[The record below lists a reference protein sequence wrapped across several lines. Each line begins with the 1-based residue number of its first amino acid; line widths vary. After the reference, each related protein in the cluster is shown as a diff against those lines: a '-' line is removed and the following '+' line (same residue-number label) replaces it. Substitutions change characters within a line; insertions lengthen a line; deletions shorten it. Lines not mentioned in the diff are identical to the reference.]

1 MSLGR
6 LLRRLALVGLCAV
19 LFPAV
24 THAEDPFFSY
34 ELRLSED
41 LALLASP
48 NDARL
53 AQRAVSKS
61 ANALAV
67 TRNNPYVRLTNT
79 SGSASIN
86 KFQMTIGDAAK
97 SVFDALQIV
106 GPPAGTTARLL
117 APTDLVQ
124 GGARAQVIEFVFDQG
139 LAPGKSLTF
148 QLDIDPAIAGVLDK
162 QDFRHTLFDLGGD
175 DDSDNSRVTVVFDP
189 DAAPG
194 FSNTLTTRLPDYSL
208 NSGQFDV
215 TENVFAQQVV
225 HDMPA
230 GCCPTEPCGVF
241 IVRHQAVPEPATVSL
256 ALIGLGAVGGRRAWR
271 RLRRSAGRTS
281 QSANHSPLV

>member
-1 MSLGR
+1 M
-6 LLRRLALVGLCAV
+6 

-24 THAEDPFFSY
+24 SRADDSFFSY

-41 LALLASP
+41 LALLSSP

-79 SGSASIN
+79 STSAAIN

-139 LAPGKSLTF
+139 LAPGMSLTF

-194 FSNTLTTRLPDYSL
+194 ASNTLTTRLPDYSL
-208 NSGQFDV
+208 TSAEFNV

-241 IVRHQAVPEPATVSL
+241 IVRHQAVPEPATVWL
-256 ALIGLGAVGGRRAWR
+256 AVIGLAAWGGRGAVGAAR
-271 RLRRSAGRTS
+271 RRSARGPR
-281 QSANHSPLV
+281 

>member
-1 MSLGR
+1 MFFGRAVWRLALGGLCLLLGSSLGR
-6 LLRRLALVGLCAV
+6 
-19 LFPAV
+19 PAPSW
-24 THAEDPFFSY
+24 AETPLFSY

-48 NDARL
+48 GNAKL

-79 SGSASIN
+79 SAAAPIE
-86 KFQMTIGDAAK
+86 KFQLTIGDAAS

-139 LAPGKSLTF
+139 LLPGRSLTF
-148 QLDIDPAIAGVLDK
+148 QLDIDPAVAGVLDK

-175 DDSDNSRVTVVFDP
+175 DASDNSRVTVVFDA
-189 DAAPG
+189 DSAPG
-194 FSNTLTTRLPDYSL
+194 FDNTLTTRLPDYSL
-208 NSGQFDV
+208 TSGEFDI
-215 TENVFAQQVV
+215 TEDIVAQQVV
-225 HDMPA
+225 HDMPF

-241 IVRHQAVPEPATVSL
+241 IVRHQAVPEPATVWL
-256 ALIGLGAVGGRRAWR
+256 AVAGLAAVGARSRWR
-271 RLRRSAGRTS
+271 RLRR
-281 QSANHSPLV
+281 